1 LAKKLKDCG
10 VFGVS
15 SDEYLSY
22 AKQNRLEWEKK
33 GEGIVA
39 QFLEKYNSSSTIE
52 EEVGE
57 EGSDS
62 FETPEKGPSSSLS
75 PLFLDQQ
82 EENPPERTQRSKSPA
97 AA

>member
-1 LAKKLKDCG
+1 M
-10 VFGVS
+10 FGVS

-33 GEGIVA
+33 GEGVVA
-39 QFLEKYNSSSTIE
+39 QFVEKYSSSTIE
-52 EEVGE
+52 EGEGE

-62 FETPEKGPSSSLS
+62 FENPEKGPCSSSS
-75 PLFLDQQ
+75 PLFLD
-82 EENPPERTQRSKSPA
+82 EEEGNPPKEIKRSNSPA